1 MASEAQKMRLCEFRN
16 LGVPMRRTWMRWRL
30 AQESVWRHWQRCEPS
45 VRGGISIPLSMTVW
59 LPSKINVWLR
69 PERSRCRRRSPA
81 SSNNAYLLLLNIP
94 KKEINKGSSS
104 FAPLH
109 YSKAKSRFNKDL
121 DLTNFLPLTEKFVKL
136 RFDCSKFRYLK
147 TLNILNNGWSFC
159 DLSGDFFLHWTKYI
173 Q

>member
-1 MASEAQKMRLCEFRN
+1 MASEAQKMRLRKRKRR
-16 LGVPMRRTWMRWRL
+16 PMMMRWTWMRWRL

-121 DLTNFLPLTEKFVKL
+121 DLTNFLPLTEKFVKS
-136 RFDCSKFRYLK
+136 RFNSTVLSL
-147 TLNILNNGWSFC
+147 TLPNVFTVHI
-159 DLSGDFFLHWTKYI
+159 HW
-173 Q
+173 

>member
-81 SSNNAYLLLLNIP
+81 SSNNVYLLLLNIP

-109 YSKAKSRFNKDL
+109 YSEAKSRFNKDL
-121 DLTNFLPLTEKFVKL
+121 DLTNFLPLTKKFVKS
-136 RFDCSKFRYLK
+136 RFDCI
-147 TLNILNNGWSFC
+147 NINNFSN
-159 DLSGDFFLHWTKYI
+159 
-173 Q
+173 